1 MRNLRN
7 GNSFEHRFGSTEKV
21 ERAILDTQPMEYLYS
36 DPSGHH
42 FMNQE
47 SYEQITLDDET
58 LGDSMLYLLPNTVI
72 QIDFYD
78 ERPVGIELPNT
89 VTLEVVDTEPSMK
102 GATASASYKPAKME
116 TGLTV
121 QRAALHRGGDQDH
134 HRHPREQVPEPGVN
148 PNSDRRRPHLVR
160 GLHLL
165 DHAPRGRSRLRRLK
179 LGDPTA
185 YEGGQV
191 SLNPSRTSG
200 GSPGA
205 WCRAPPLLRAHPTA

>member
-1 MRNLRN
+1 MIQASQMRAGMCILFEGDVCRVMNVQHVTPGNWRGFVQARMRNLRS

-21 ERAILDTQPMEYLYS
+21 ERAILDTNQMEYLYS

-47 SYEQITLDDET
+47 TYEQVTLDDET

-72 QIDFYD
+72 QIDFYE
-78 ERPVGIELPNT
+78 ERPVGIDLPNT

-121 QRAALHRGGDQDH
+121 QVPPFIEVGTKIIIDTRENKYLSRA
-134 HRHPREQVPEPGVN
+134 
-148 PNSDRRRPHLVR
+148 
-160 GLHLL
+160 
-165 DHAPRGRSRLRRLK
+165 
-179 LGDPTA
+179 
-185 YEGGQV
+185 
-191 SLNPSRTSG
+191 
-200 GSPGA
+200 
-205 WCRAPPLLRAHPTA
+205 